1 MNKLFSQ
8 RLISPRLTFKAKLII
23 VAGLVLAA
31 LFFAKLIVM
40 FGALSILVGPVLL
53 IGLVLAYFIFR
64 EPTLGWLLIVFFLP
78 FERVPTINI
87 GGTDLKINT
96 VLGLITLFAWI
107 LALMASS
114 YAKASEDKNPKKW
127 KVEPNALA
135 IPLSLF
141 AAALIASLMGAV
153 NLPRAIT
160 VLIFILFTMALAV
173 LTVNMVNSK
182 EALRK
187 TIVVLFASALVAGAF
202 GLFQFGGDIIGLPSS
217 ITLLKEGYTK
227 AIFGFPRI
235 QAFSMEPL
243 YYANYLLIPICIG
256 IALIFNKAEPFKRW
270 FFISIVLLLLINF
283 ILTVSRGGYLGLVG
297 SVAVLGILM
306 FRKIFTWRN
315 ILIGI
320 FAIGIVG
327 YGVAFALSKGDYQA
341 TNEFIGHV
349 MVTDFKNSES
359 VQGRLLT
366 YRRAY
371 NAYKWY
377 PVFGIG
383 IGNYGPFAKF
393 YPSET
398 PQKGWDIVN
407 NQYIELL
414 AETGLVGTVAFGFLI
429 LVLSM
434 RTFIALKYARDLL
447 LRSVLI
453 GAFAAL
459 VGILIQYNFMST
471 LYIIHIW
478 ILIGLL
484 IAVQNIILSS
494 KSEILNPKS

>member
-1 MNKLFSQ
+1 MNKLS
-8 RLISPRLTFKAKLII
+8 FKAKLLI
-23 VAGLVLAA
+23 VAGLLLAA

-40 FGALSILVGPVLL
+40 FGAISLLVGPVLL
-53 IGLVLAYFIFR
+53 IGLVLAYFIFC
-64 EPTLGWLLIVFFLP
+64 EPSLGWLLIVFFLP
-78 FERVPTINI
+78 FERVPTIEMGGINI
-87 GGTDLKINT
+87 KINT

-107 LALMASS
+107 LALIA
-114 YAKASEDKNPKKW
+114 NPKKW

-141 AAALIASLMGAV
+141 AAALIASLTGAV
-153 NLPRAIT
+153 NLPRALA
-160 VLIFILFTMALAV
+160 VLIFILFTMALSV

-187 TIVVLFASALVAGAF
+187 TIIVLFVSALVAGAF
-202 GLFQFGGDIIGLPSS
+202 GLFQFGGDIVGLPQS

-243 YYANYLLIPICIG
+243 YFANYLLIPICIG
-256 IALIFNKAEPFKRW
+256 IALIFNRAEPMKRW

-283 ILTVSRGGYLGLVG
+283 ILTVSRGGYLGLIASLV
-297 SVAVLGILM
+297 VLGIFM
-306 FRKIFTWRN
+306 FKKIFTWRN
-315 ILIGI
+315 VLIGV

-327 YGVAFALSKGDYQA
+327 YGVAFALSKGNYQA

-393 YPSET
+393 YP
-398 PQKGWDIVN
+398 PVAPPKGWDIVN

-414 AETGLVGTVAFGFLI
+414 AETGLVGTIAYGILLI
-429 LVLSM
+429 AITA
-434 RTFIALKYARDLL
+434 RTFIALKYASDLL

-459 VGILIQYNFMST
+459 VGILVQYNFMST

-478 ILIGLL
+478 VLIGLL
-484 IAVQNIILSS
+484 IAVQSIILNS
-494 KSEILNPKS
+494 KSKMQISKLQSKI

>member
-1 MNKLFSQ
+1 MNKLS
-8 RLISPRLTFKAKLII
+8 FKAKLLI
-23 VAGLVLAA
+23 AGGLVLAA
-31 LFFAKLIVM
+31 LLFAKVIVM
-40 FGALSILVGPVLL
+40 FGAMSLLIGPVLL

-64 EPTLGWLLIVFFLP
+64 EPTLGWFLIVFFLP
-78 FERVPTINI
+78 FERVPTIEMGGINI
-87 GGTDLKINT
+87 KINT
-96 VLGLITLFAWI
+96 VLGLITLFAWV
-107 LALMASS
+107 LALMANS
-114 YAKASEDKNPKKW
+114 KKF
-127 KVEPNALA
+127 KIEPNALA

-141 AAALIASLMGAV
+141 VAALVASLTGAV

-160 VLIFILFTMALAV
+160 VLVFIIFTMALAV
-173 LTVNMVNSK
+173 LAVNMVNSK

-187 TIVVLFASALVAGAF
+187 TLIVLFASALVAGAF
-202 GLFQFGGDIIGLPSS
+202 GLFQFGGDIVGLPRSL
-217 ITLLKEGYTK
+217 TLLKEGYTK

-243 YYANYLLIPICIG
+243 YFANYLLIPICIG
-256 IALIFNKAEPFKRW
+256 VALIFNKAEPLKRW
-270 FFISIVLLLLINF
+270 FFICLIALLLINF

-297 SVAVLGILM
+297 SLLVLGIFL
-306 FRKIFTWRN
+306 FRKIFIWRN
-315 ILIGI
+315 VLIGVLT
-320 FAIGIVG
+320 IGIVG
-327 YGVAFALSKGDYQA
+327 YGVAFALSKGNYQA
-341 TNEFIGHV
+341 TNEFISHV

-359 VQGRLLT
+359 VQGRLYT

-393 YPSET
+393 YP
-398 PQKGWDIVN
+398 PQAPPKGWDIVN

-414 AETGLVGTVAFGFLI
+414 AETGLVGTIFFGFLI
-429 LVLSM
+429 LVLAL

-459 VGILIQYNFMST
+459 VGILVQYNFMST

-478 ILIGLL
+478 VLIGLL
-484 IAVQNIILSS
+484 IAVQSIIL
-494 KSEILNPKS
+494 KNRKQLKEIGN

>member
-1 MNKLFSQ
+1 MNKLS
-8 RLISPRLTFKAKLII
+8 FKTKLII
-23 VAGLVLAA
+23 VASLILCMLFAA

-40 FGALSILVGPVLL
+40 FGTLSILLGPVLL

-64 EPTLGWLLIVFFLP
+64 EPTLGWFLIVFFLP

-107 LALMASS
+107 LALMA
-114 YAKASEDKNPKKW
+114 NPKKW
-127 KVEPNALA
+127 KIEPNALA

-141 AAALIASLMGAV
+141 AATLIASLMGAV

-173 LTVNMVNSK
+173 LAVNMVNSK

-187 TIVVLFASALVAGAF
+187 TLIVLFASALVAGAF
-202 GLFQFGGDIIGLPSS
+202 GLFQFGGDVVGLPRSL
-217 ITLLKEGYTK
+217 TLLKEGYTK

-243 YYANYLLIPICIG
+243 YFANYLLIPICIG

-297 SVAVLGILM
+297 SLVILGIFS

-315 ILIGI
+315 VLIGVLT
-320 FAIGIVG
+320 IGIVG
-327 YGVAFALSKGDYQA
+327 YGVAFALSKGNYQA

-398 PQKGWDIVN
+398 PPKGWDIVN

-429 LVLSM
+429 LVLTM
-434 RTFIALKYARDLL
+434 RTFIALKYARDLF
-447 LRSVLI
+447 LRSVSI

-459 VGILIQYNFMST
+459 VGILVQYNFMST

-484 IAVQNIILSS
+484 IAVQSIIL
-494 KSEILNPKS
+494 KAKNT

>member
-1 MNKLFSQ
+1 
-8 RLISPRLTFKAKLII
+8 
-23 VAGLVLAA
+23 
-31 LFFAKLIVM
+31 
-40 FGALSILVGPVLL
+40 
-53 IGLVLAYFIFR
+53 
-64 EPTLGWLLIVFFLP
+64 
-78 FERVPTINI
+78 
-87 GGTDLKINT
+87 
-96 VLGLITLFAWI
+96 
-107 LALMASS
+107 
-114 YAKASEDKNPKKW
+114 
-127 KVEPNALA
+127 
-135 IPLSLF
+135 
-141 AAALIASLMGAV
+141 V

-160 VLIFILFTMALAV
+160 VLVFIIFTMALAV
-173 LTVNMVNSK
+173 LAVNMVNSK

-187 TIVVLFASALVAGAF
+187 TLIVLFASALVAGAF
-202 GLFQFGGDIIGLPSS
+202 GLFQFGGDIVGLPRS

-243 YYANYLLIPICIG
+243 YFANYLLIPICIG
-256 IALIFNKAEPFKRW
+256 IALIFNRVEPLKRW
-270 FFISIVLLLLINF
+270 LFIGLVALLLINF
-283 ILTVSRGGYLGLVG
+283 VLTVSRGGYLGLVG
-297 SVAVLGILM
+297 SFVVLGIFL

-315 ILIGI
+315 VLIGVLT
-320 FAIGIVG
+320 IGIVG
-327 YGVAFALSKGDYQA
+327 YGVAFALSKGNYQA
-341 TNEFIGHV
+341 TNEFIAHV

-393 YPSET
+393 YP
-398 PQKGWDIVN
+398 PQAPPKGWDIVN

-414 AETGLVGTVAFGFLI
+414 AETGLVGTIFFGFLI
-429 LVLSM
+429 LVLTL

-459 VGILIQYNFMST
+459 VGILVQYNFMST

-478 ILIGLL
+478 VLIGLL
-484 IAVQNIILSS
+484 IAVQSIIL
-494 KSEILNPKS
+494 KAKNT

>member
-1 MNKLFSQ
+1 MNKLS
-8 RLISPRLTFKAKLII
+8 FKAKLLIA
-23 VAGLVLAA
+23 AGLVLLA

-40 FGALSILVGPVLL
+40 FGALSLLVGPVLL

-107 LALMASS
+107 LALMA
-114 YAKASEDKNPKKW
+114 NPKKW

-153 NLPRAIT
+153 NLPRALE

-187 TIVVLFASALVAGAF
+187 TIVVLFASALVAAAF

-243 YYANYLLIPICIG
+243 YFANYLLIPICIG

-297 SVAVLGILM
+297 SLAVLGILM

-315 ILIGI
+315 VLIGI

-414 AETGLVGTVAFGFLI
+414 AETGLVGAVAFGFLI
-429 LVLSM
+429 LVLTM

-484 IAVQNIILSS
+484 IAVQSIIL
-494 KSEILNPKS
+494 KTKNV

>member
-1 MNKLFSQ
+1 MKEKLS
-8 RLISPRLTFKAKLII
+8 FKAKLII

-31 LFFAKLIVM
+31 LLFAKVIVM
-40 FGALSILVGPVLL
+40 FGVLSFLVGPVLL
-53 IGLVLAYFIFR
+53 IGLLLSYFIFR
-64 EPTLGWLLIVFFLP
+64 EPTLGWFLIVFFLP
-78 FERVPTINI
+78 FERVPTIEMGGINI
-87 GGTDLKINT
+87 KINT
-96 VLGLITLFAWI
+96 VLGLITLFAWV
-107 LALMASS
+107 LALMANS
-114 YAKASEDKNPKKW
+114 KKW
-127 KVEPNALA
+127 KIEPNALA

-141 AAALIASLMGAV
+141 VAALIASLTGAI
-153 NLPRAIT
+153 NLPRALE
-160 VLIFILFTMALAV
+160 VLIFILFTVTLSVLA
-173 LTVNMVNSK
+173 VNMVNSK

-187 TIVVLFASALVAGAF
+187 TLIVLFASALVAGAF
-202 GLFQFGGDIIGLPSS
+202 GLFQFAGDIVGLPRSL
-217 ITLLKEGYTK
+217 TLLKEGYTK

-243 YYANYLLIPICIG
+243 YFANYLLIPICIG
-256 IALIFNKAEPFKRW
+256 VALIFNRVEPIKRW
-270 FFISIVLLLLINF
+270 PFIGLVALLLINF
-283 ILTVSRGGYLGLVG
+283 VLTVSRGGYLGLVG
-297 SVAVLGILM
+297 SFVVLGILL

-315 ILIGI
+315 VLIGVLT
-320 FAIGIVG
+320 IGIVG
-327 YGVAFALSKGDYQA
+327 YGVAFALSKGNYQA

-371 NAYKWY
+371 NAFKWY

-393 YPSET
+393 YPSAT
-398 PQKGWDIVN
+398 PKGGWDIVN

-414 AETGLVGTVAFGFLI
+414 AETGLVGTITFAFLI
-429 LVLSM
+429 LVLTL
-434 RTFIALKYARDLL
+434 RTFISLKYGRDLL

-459 VGILIQYNFMST
+459 VGILVQYNFMST

-478 ILIGLL
+478 VLIGLL
-484 IAVQNIILSS
+484 IAVQSIIL
-494 KSEILNPKS
+494 KAKNT